1 MLTSKD
7 KEFAEYLNDQFL
19 QEGPVQLICD
29 IVANSN
35 NSKEISE
42 GIWVICNFIYNANQK
57 QMKELIDLTYI
68 DIENC
73 DDDYEFKGYK

>member
-68 DIENC
+68 DIENY

>member
-29 IVANSN
+29 IAANSN
-35 NSKEISE
+35 NSKETSE

-68 DIENC
+68 DIENY